1 MRLLR
6 LFHRRNLAACLFG
19 LVLAA
24 SWKFGIAIL
33 SAGPNVPRLEIARR
47 EVDLGQVAAGHAIP
61 VEFPVRNA
69 GSARLIVRSTAC
81 PCENAA
87 IEDVSLQPGE
97 SGTIRV
103 PFQTPRETG
112 PSSRDFAFLSNDPAA
127 PEFVLKVHADVCPDR

>member
-69 GSARLIVRSTAC
+69 GSARLIVRASTD
-81 PCENAA
+81 AA
-87 IEDVSLQPGE
+87 VKLESNLISLGWIVVGRHVQGIEVLDAILRLVTQFDD
-97 SGTIRV
+97 SGFLLGVRA
-103 PFQTPRETG
+103 TG
-112 PSSRDFAFLSNDPAA
+112 F
-127 PEFVLKVHADVCPDR
+127 